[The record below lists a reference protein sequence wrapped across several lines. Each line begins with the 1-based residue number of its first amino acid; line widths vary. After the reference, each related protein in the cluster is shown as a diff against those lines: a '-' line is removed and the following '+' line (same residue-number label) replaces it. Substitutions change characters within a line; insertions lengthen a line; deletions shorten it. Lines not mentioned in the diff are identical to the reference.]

1 MFIKTKAIVIR
12 SVKYQDKSLI
22 VKCFTLYSGMKS
34 YFVRNAFCSSKGS
47 LKKSAYFQPLTI
59 LEIETNHHKNK
70 NTLEYLSNIKP
81 FVYQSIPNDVVKS
94 SLVLFLAE
102 IFNYSIKEE
111 EKNEDLFIFLET
123 TLLWLDNHRT
133 TTNFHIVV
141 LLELTKFLGF
151 YPNVSNGKYFEL
163 YQGVFTDFFSKT
175 CINEQE
181 SELLKVCLKQKIDAT
196 KNPFSTTQRRK
207 LLEII
212 LEYYAQHIDSFKKTK
227 SIDVF
232 KEIFS

>member
-1 MFIKTKAIVIR
+1 MFIKTKAIVIS

-22 VKCFTLYSGMKS
+22 VKCFTLYNGMKS
-34 YFVRNAFCSSKGS
+34 YFVRNAFSTSKGS
-47 LKKSAYFQPLTI
+47 QKKSAYFQPLTI
-59 LEIETNHHKNK
+59 LEIETNHKNK
-70 NTLEYLSNIKP
+70 NTLEYLYNIKP
-81 FVYQSIPNDVVKS
+81 FIYQSIYCNIVKS

-102 IFNYSIKEE
+102 IFNFSIKEE

-123 TLLWLDNHRT
+123 TLLWLDNHKI
-133 TTNFHIVV
+133 TTNFHIIV

-151 YPNVSNGKYFEL
+151 YPNISNGKYFEL
-163 YQGVFTDFFSKT
+163 YHGVFTDFLSKT
-175 CINEQE
+175 CINQEE
-181 SELLKVCLKQKIDAT
+181 SELLKVCLKQKIDSSE
-196 KNPFSTTQRRK
+196 NPFSNIQRRK